1 MADAIELYLDLSTPQ
16 GALVKGL
23 SDRSAAVLGPFY
35 QGSAL
40 NLRVFPVVSNG
51 RTVAGPFFDRVAL
64 DNLDFELVLGPRAG
78 ATAILAAQYVWAKQS
93 AADTEGKSGY
103 FYATLDLNTTEMNT
117 AMASED
123 TLTRHLEFRLK
134 RTGGVFGPVCQVSVQ
149 IIAAVKDPSGA
160 ASIPTP
166 APSYLTRDECLA
178 LFVQWNN
185 AIVPANA
192 GRNVI
197 LLSPD
202 GTRTRELGVANDA
215 SPIDNAT

>member
-78 ATAILAAQYVWAKQS
+78 VTLATS
-93 AADTEGKSGY
+93 
-103 FYATLDLNTTEMNT
+103 
-117 AMASED
+117 
-123 TLTRHLEFRLK
+123 
-134 RTGGVFGPVCQVSVQ
+134 
-149 IIAAVKDPSGA
+149 PSGTA
-160 ASIPTP
+160 PP
-166 APSYLTRDECLA
+166 AG
-178 LFVQWNN
+178 
-185 AIVPANA
+185 I
-192 GRNVI
+192 
-197 LLSPD
+197 
-202 GTRTRELGVANDA
+202 GTRMSFAIAPGLSRRSRG
-215 SPIDNAT
+215 